1 MSSAQKS
8 SFQAHAFFMMH
19 TFFSPSSTMLQRI
32 ALQPSLPFRVSSR
45 TLSRGMSTRTESD
58 TFGPLEVP
66 SDKLYGA
73 QTARSIM
80 NFPIGGEA
88 AKVRLS
94 FTEENTNSEAVP
106 RNFNPTPSGFVVEL
120 IQLPIPLSITQT
132 ATT

>member
-1 MSSAQKS
+1 
-8 SFQAHAFFMMH
+8 
-19 TFFSPSSTMLQRI
+19 MLQRI
-32 ALQPSLPFRVSSR
+32 ALQPSLPFRISSR

-94 FTEENTNSEAVP
+94 FTEDNTTSEAVP
-106 RNFNPTPSGFVVEL
+106 HNFNPIPSGFVVEL